1 MRGRDWGRVVEIDD
15 VELLLRGQPAPA
27 PTRRAV
33 LAPRRVV
40 PPAGLRA
47 PAGGRSGSR
56 QGVEGGV
63 GRTGEVKGSDNGAG
77 RVREEEGEGQHT
89 ARRKAA
95 VIKIVVG
102 TGSMGRR
109 KKGLKEGSSGRKEG
123 RRKGREGVIEG
134 AAEGGRGGGAQR
146 VGEGAGAGSVWT
158 QQETSVFL
166 PDFPADHKL
175 TPHPPYSVKKDR

>member
-1 MRGRDWGRVVEIDD
+1 MSSFSCAVSRLLPLHA
-15 VELLLRGQPAPA
+15 ELCLLRAA
-27 PTRRAV
+27 SSHR
-33 LAPRRVV
+33 LASEPQ
-40 PPAGLRA
+40 
-47 PAGGRSGSR
+47 PAGGP
-56 QGVEGGV
+56 
-63 GRTGEVKGSDNGAG
+63 GAG
-77 RVREEEGEGQHT
+77 RASREGSAGQERSREATTGQGGSGKRRGRGSTRQGERQ
-89 ARRKAA
+89 RSL
-95 VIKIVVG
+95 IVVG

-175 TPHPPYSVKKDR
+175 TPHPPYSAVKKDR